1 MDQITQV
8 IETIREEGNYALIL
22 DVAAGSIISADPSLD
37 LTQEVI
43 RRLQTNASAA
53 GEALD

>member
-1 MDQITQV
+1 MDKVNAV
-8 IETIREEGNYALIL
+8 IEKMREEGSYALIL

-43 RRLQTNASAA
+43 RRLKAEAPAGASR
-53 GEALD
+53 